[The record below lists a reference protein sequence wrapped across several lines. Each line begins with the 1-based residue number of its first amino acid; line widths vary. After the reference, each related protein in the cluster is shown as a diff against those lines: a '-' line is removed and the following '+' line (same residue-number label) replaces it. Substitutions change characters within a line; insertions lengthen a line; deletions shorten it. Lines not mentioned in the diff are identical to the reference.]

1 MMRKILTALPAL
13 PALIIGSLT
22 LADGPH
28 YQVFTQLKGLV
39 VNYNVT
45 TSNVE
50 TVLYATNHERAPVV
64 CDANLIT
71 NRQETSKGRDT
82 IIAPGKTAT
91 FSFRHGKSITDVR
104 LYLMCGATQNSA
116 ADSNASSEA
125 NAPTAAPKTEQPP
138 AAQKTIP
145 VIEED
150 LDRY

>member
-1 MMRKILTALPAL
+1 MRKRLLPLLSIFLCTLTH
-13 PALIIGSLT
+13 
-22 LADGPH
+22 ADGPH
-28 YQVFTQLKGLV
+28 YQVFPQLKGLV

-64 CDANLIT
+64 CDAKMIT

-104 LYLMCGATQNSA
+104 LYLMCEATKNSA
-116 ADSNASSEA
+116 TDSNTSSEA
-125 NAPTAAPKTEQPP
+125 DTQTTAPKTEQAP

-145 VIEED
+145 VVEED